1 MSDCAA
7 PTPDSRYR
15 LDDQRPLRGDARWE
29 IEIIDPKAIALR
41 EKKRTVVSAWASAKA
56 TAVKNSEHRAEAAAS
71 QSRAGLLRV
80 IRVISSAKSA

>member
-7 PTPDSRYR
+7 PTPDTRYR
-15 LDDQRPLRGDARWE
+15 LDDQRLLRGDARWE

-56 TAVKNSEHRAEAAAS
+56 TAVKNRASTGQKLPRRKVA
-71 QSRAGLLRV
+71 QV
-80 IRVISSAKSA
+80 C